1 MNRRKQRI
9 MLIFVVLCLVFMFPM
24 QAFASVTVDDEAN
37 FFSAEEIAAIEAAQ
51 TIHTLIIMS
60 LQ

>member
-1 MNRRKQRI
+1 